1 MRLKAGK
8 PINALLT
15 LCLIFPWTLNAQ
27 KTARISLPEQFARLG
42 YEPIELQRTAENH
55 LFLFGKLNGRRRSV
69 LVDSGWSFTTV
80 STNAARKLPSSRGG
94 GTNEPPSVLI
104 EELKLGRNSF
114 SNQLTRVERMV
125 FDGQATPFEVVLGCD
140 FLRRHFAVIDCLNQ
154 RLYVRSSAPTEQEQ
168 IKLEGILRA
177 NGFEAVALDLKN
189 PLAITCPARVN
200 DQPVEMLVDT
210 GAVWST
216 LDVRQLDRLGLRA
229 LPTLAKISGVGRTGT
244 RGVAVGEAESFALGD
259 VRMKDANFA
268 LMDLSDWG
276 LAAPGKELSEVQGIL
291 GGAELLANGALI
303 DCHRLKL
310 WVKRG
315 GGNGIRIVTQPAR

>member
-27 KTARISLPEQFARLG
+27 KSARISLPKQFARLG

-80 STNAARKLPSSRGG
+80 STKAARKLPSAPDSKA
-94 GTNEPPSVLI
+94 NSHPIVLM
-104 EELKLGRNSF
+104 EEFKLGHMVF
-114 SNQLTRVERMV
+114 VNQRARVEHMV
-125 FDGQATPFEVVLGCD
+125 FDGQTASFEVVLGCD
-140 FLRRHFAVIDCLNQ
+140 FLRRNYAVIDCLNR
-154 RLYVRSSAPTEQEQ
+154 RLYVRSREPTELEQ
-168 IKLEGILRA
+168 GTLEEALRGS
-177 NGFEAVALDLKN
+177 GFAEVALKLKR

-200 DQPVEMLVDT
+200 GKPVEMLVDT

-216 LDVRQLDRLGLRA
+216 LDLRQLDRLGLRA
-229 LPTLAKISGVGRTGT
+229 FPTLAKISGVGKTGT
-244 RGVAVGEAESFALGD
+244 CGVAMAEAKLFALGE
-259 VRMKDANFA
+259 VPVKNANFA
-268 LMDLSDWG
+268 IMDLSDWG
-276 LAAPGKELSEVQGIL
+276 FATPGKELSEVQGIL
-291 GGAELLANGALI
+291 GGTELVANGALI

-310 WVKRG
+310 WVKCG
-315 GGNGIRIVTQPAR
+315 GDKK